1 MRCIPQDPVEMPV
14 HRRFEYP
21 PHNQPDISFF
31 QNGGIHHEET
41 QQAFSHPCNRL
52 RYGYDDGRSGVCH
65 WKPNRKLRQ
74 IQNLPERKNHLSD
87 YMVFTTF
94 IEFQLLILAK
104 QLAQQLQIR
113 L

>member
-1 MRCIPQDPVEMPV
+1 MRCIPQDPIEMPV

-21 PHNQPDISFF
+21 PRNKPDTSFF
-31 QNGGIHHEET
+31 QIGGIDYEET

-74 IQNLPERKNHLSD
+74 IQNLPDFNLQRLCLIKRLGD
-87 YMVFTTF
+87 FFRFLPAFFT
-94 IEFQLLILAK
+94 QRCLK
-104 QLAQQLQIR
+104 
-113 L
+113 